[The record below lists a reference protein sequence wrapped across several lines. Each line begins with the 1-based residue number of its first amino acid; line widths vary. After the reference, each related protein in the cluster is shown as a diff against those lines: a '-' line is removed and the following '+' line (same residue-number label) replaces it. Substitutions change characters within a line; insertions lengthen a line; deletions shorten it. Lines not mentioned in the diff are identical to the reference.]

1 MTDRENWFSRL
12 MGFPEHSPESVR
24 ENVALDGHR
33 LTSLVTGQSF
43 QFGRLETPSLAELRC
58 QLAEANLDKGKLQV
72 EEVVGDA
79 RQLHADSA
87 NEGAVFQVAS
97 QFNLLEMTHY
107 SVSPEQGIGRYQHD
121 PTQGP
126 ACAIACGAGT
136 IYRNYFVPL
145 EGQVGQTME
154 KQIDCLAEIGK
165 ALGNENDRLWRMK
178 NGYALPTAT
187 GLADIAAQLQC
198 MPEEQLDCLRQ
209 KLRIGV
215 QHDTQVTLLGSN
227 HLVTQVYCSALP
239 VSYSEHPPV
248 QWEPFARLVLEASY
262 EATLAVA
269 ALRTAAAGNSGG
281 NCKTL
286 YLTYLGGGAFGNH
299 QSWITDAMHRA
310 CLRFQDYDL
319 NVKLVSHGAP
329 NPAARRLIESLSWK

>member
-1 MTDRENWFSRL
+1 
-12 MGFPEHSPESVR
+12 MGFPEHTPDSVR
-24 ENVALDGHR
+24 GNIVLDGHR
-33 LTSLVTGQSF
+33 LTSLVTGRSF

-58 QLAEANLDKGKLQV
+58 QLAGANLDKGKLQV
-72 EEVVGDA
+72 DEVVGDA
-79 RQLHADSA
+79 RQLHSDSA

-107 SVSPEQGIGRYQHD
+107 SVTPEQGIGGYQHD

-136 IYRNYFVPL
+136 IYRNYFVQL
-145 EGQVGQTME
+145 EGQVGQTRE
-154 KQIDCLAEIGK
+154 KQIDCLAEMGQ
-165 ALGNENDRLWRMK
+165 ALGNENGRLWRMK

-187 GLADIAAQLQC
+187 GLDDTAAQLQG
-198 MPEEQLDCLRQ
+198 MREEQLDALRQ

-215 QHDTQVTLLGSN
+215 QHDTQVTLHGSN

-239 VSYSEHPPV
+239 VAYGEHPPEL
-248 QWEPFARLVLEASY
+248 WEPFARLVLEASY

-269 ALRTAAAGNSGG
+269 ALKAVAAGNSCG
-281 NCKTL
+281 NNTL

-299 QSWITDAMHRA
+299 LTWITDAMRRA
-310 CLRFQDYDL
+310 CLRFLDCNL
-319 NVKLVSHGAP
+319 NIKLVSHGAR
-329 NPAARRLIESLSWK
+329 NPAAQQLIESLSSE